1 LVWRI
6 FLLHVQ
12 WHKWESQT
20 DFQSRIAICGF
31 WITVLLQ
38 YRLIIGFFI
47 LAVSLEC

>member
-12 WHKWESQT
+12 WHKWVSKP
-20 DFQSRIAICGF
+20 DFQSR
-31 WITVLLQ
+31 ITVLLQ

-47 LAVSLEC
+47 LAVFLEC